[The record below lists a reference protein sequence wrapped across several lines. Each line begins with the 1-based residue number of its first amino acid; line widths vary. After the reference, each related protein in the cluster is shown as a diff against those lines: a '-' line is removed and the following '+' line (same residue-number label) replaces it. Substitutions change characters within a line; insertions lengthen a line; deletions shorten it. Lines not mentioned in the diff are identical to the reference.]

1 MSLSHL
7 VSDLTAQYEAGDIVE
22 GQETLRRFKI
32 ALLDAPAAPSPSTTE
47 LTCQALEV
55 GVLLTVLDGNLD
67 AFARNIAQLIPQYD
81 AALATTTTPTT
92 STSTSR
98 KCHILGL
105 NLMYL
110 LVDNRLSEFHSQLE
124 LLEEQHVTNNPFIS
138 FPIELERQ
146 LMVGLYDQVLAAQ
159 VPHETFQFFVDQLV
173 QTVRDSIADC
183 MEVSYKEMS
192 LESAKTMMKFKT
204 SDELLEYIQDCREDW
219 IVVPDQQVLVFQPP
233 APGNVSSDIPSM
245 EWIAQSLS
253 YATEMERII

>member
-7 VSDLTAQYEAGDIVE
+7 LSDLTAQYEAGDVVE

-32 ALLDAPAAPSPSTTE
+32 ALLDTPPSASTTAMA
-47 LTCQALEV
+47 CQALEV
-55 GVLLTVLDGNLD
+55 GVLLTVLDGNVD
-67 AFARNIAQLIPQYD
+67 AFARNIAQLIPHYD
-81 AALATTTTPTT
+81 AASASASGESRSTTTT
-92 STSTSR
+92 SR
-98 KCHILGL
+98 QCHILGL

-124 LLEEQHVTNNPFIS
+124 LLEEQHVVNNPYIS

-146 LMVGLYDQVLAAQ
+146 LMVGLYDQVLAAH

-192 LESAKTMMKFKT
+192 LESAKTMMKFT
-204 SDELLEYIQDCREDW
+204 TREELLEYIQDCRDDW
-219 IVVPDQQVLVFQPP
+219 IVVPDQQALLFQPP
-233 APGNVSSDIPSM
+233 AQGNVSSDIPSM